1 LSEDAHFPAVQAGF
15 FTAMSLLPAVPG
27 VPTLRQFQADQGA
40 VARAWL
46 GRLAG
51 LN

>member
-1 LSEDAHFPAVQAGF
+1 VAGIAWV
-15 FTAMSLLPAVPG
+15 FTTMSMLPPVPG
-27 VPTLRQFQADQGA
+27 LPTLRQFQADQGA

-51 LN
+51 LD